1 MAGPAVWALA
11 GGKGGAGRT
20 QLAANLA
27 IQVARSDR
35 RVVAIDCDMQ
45 CAHLHAA
52 LGFNRIR
59 RGLPALAAGGTR
71 LVETAVETSIP
82 NLRLVGGLQGPRPPE
97 DPSALLALVRQGLA
111 DLEADVVVLDCGSG
125 RSRAVLDAFAMAD
138 LGLVTATPEP
148 PALEAA
154 VLFVESHLRACFHRA
169 LPEDTR
175 KALGELLATE
185 GLAVE
190 RLPFRDLMLR
200 LGGLDARARGLVATE
215 AGRTRLELMLN
226 MVRDEHD
233 EEGGAALAGA
243 LRKALG
249 VPLPIAGL
257 IEHDPSVVLAVA
269 KGRPLSQQFPN
280 TPATRGL
287 GRAAA
292 RLLAASAA
300 TGRSDLPEWEDLDRV
315 DHYRVLEITPK
326 ASSKEIQSAY
336 HVLRRAFDQE
346 STPLAPLVPAE
357 TLRAIM
363 TRVEDA
369 YRTLIF
375 LESRVAY
382 DRQLVDSGRLAA
394 DQIRGLHGGLAAVQ
408 SAGHPPAHEAGAAR
422 ETQPAA
428 ARPGEAPAAA
438 PLDPATV
445 PAAGAE
451 AGGGATASGDNAATP
466 GEPAPTASAQPLTG
480 AVLRAERLRL
490 GQSLEAI
497 AARTKIRV
505 AYLQAIEEERFDR
518 LPPPVFLR
526 GFVRELA
533 ACLGLPP
540 DETARTILER
550 RAARTDPSDAGSSP
564 AARRSA

>member
-1 MAGPAVWALA
+1 MAGAAVWALA

-20 QLAANLA
+20 MLAANLA

-82 NLRLVGGLQGPRPPE
+82 NLRLVGGLQGARPPD
-97 DPSALLALVRQGLA
+97 DPSAVLALVRQGLA

-148 PALEAA
+148 PALEGA

-185 GLAVE
+185 GLALE
-190 RLPFRDLMLR
+190 SLPFRDLMLR
-200 LGGLDARARGLVATE
+200 LGGLDARARGLVASE
-215 AGRTRLELMLN
+215 AGRTRLELLLN

-280 TPATRGL
+280 TPATRGI

-292 RLLAASAA
+292 RLLAASGS
-300 TGRSDLPEWEDLDRV
+300 TGRSDLPEWEDLDQV

-336 HVLRRAFDQE
+336 HVLRRAFEQE

-394 DQIRGLHGGLAAVQ
+394 DQIRGLHGGLAA
-408 SAGHPPAHEAGAAR
+408 SHGAGHPPAAEPGAAR
-422 ETQPAA
+422 ETHAPSTRPDDPPAA
-428 ARPGEAPAAA
+428 PTAGAETAAAAA
-438 PLDPATV
+438 PEAT
-445 PAAGAE
+445 
-451 AGGGATASGDNAATP
+451 GGATTAPAEP
-466 GEPAPTASAQPLTG
+466 GPTAPPLPLSG
-480 AVLRAERLRL
+480 AALRAERLRL
-490 GQSLEAI
+490 GQSLESI

-505 AYLQAIEEERFDR
+505 AYLQAIEEEQFER

-540 DETARTILER
+540 DETARAILDR
-550 RAARTDPSDAGSSP
+550 RAARTDPSDAGDSP
-564 AARRSA
+564 ATRRSA